1 VVKQNQ
7 MKLSITKLSSHNKIF
22 HSSTVNNTNNNSIS
36 SIKASKS
43 KHNNFHPPS
52 KNNLFNQKLT
62 SFKQKASLKK
72 FKFGDKMNIYKKKN
86 ESQHHINSVGSKF
99 PIDQLSKT
107 NSQYINYKY
116 LKNNNSTKYSF
127 NNNKK
132 INNSH
137 LKNTFNINK
146 SQNFNN
152 KISKTTKSI
161 NSSNINNY
169 INNSAFYANNNK
181 NKSKNSISNSNSINT
196 NNYII
201 NTLNVSEK
209 NFMRTGI
216 SSAKP
221 QKSSQKLNKDYEGE
235 INKLIREKEECESTI
250 KKQEKLIEK
259 LKEDNDKL
267 DNKISY
273 ILNENKKISKKI
285 ELHQENQEQLIMLIK
300 IVQRSGVDVEKLID
314 KWNNDVEMEN
324 NNISSDSNYNNTE
337 SYTDS
342 MNELNSKIDPSSFIP
357 INIEEPHIN
366 KKVLKGIPK
375 LNFDIIKNGDE
386 NNRKGKYRN
395 HSK

>member
-1 VVKQNQ
+1 
-7 MKLSITKLSSHNKIF
+7 
-22 HSSTVNNTNNNSIS
+22 
-36 SIKASKS
+36 
-43 KHNNFHPPS
+43 
-52 KNNLFNQKLT
+52 
-62 SFKQKASLKK
+62 
-72 FKFGDKMNIYKKKN
+72 MNIYKKKN
-86 ESQHHINSVGSKF
+86 ESQHHINSVGPKF
-99 PIDQLSKT
+99 PIDPLSKT

-116 LKNNNSTKYSF
+116 LKNNNSTKYNF

-152 KISKTTKSI
+152 KISKTTKNI

-273 ILNENKKISKKI
+273 IENENKKISKKI
-285 ELHQENQEQLIMLIK
+285 EVHQENQEQLIMLVK
-300 IVQRSGVDVEKLID
+300 IVQKSGVDVEQLID

-324 NNISSDSNYNNTE
+324 NNMSSDSNYNNTE

-375 LNFDIIKNGDE
+375 LNFDIIKNGDD
-386 NNRKGKYRN
+386 NNRRGKYRN

>member
-1 VVKQNQ
+1 
-7 MKLSITKLSSHNKIF
+7 
-22 HSSTVNNTNNNSIS
+22 
-36 SIKASKS
+36 
-43 KHNNFHPPS
+43 
-52 KNNLFNQKLT
+52 
-62 SFKQKASLKK
+62 
-72 FKFGDKMNIYKKKN
+72 
-86 ESQHHINSVGSKF
+86 
-99 PIDQLSKT
+99 
-107 NSQYINYKY
+107 
-116 LKNNNSTKYSF
+116 
-127 NNNKK
+127 
-132 INNSH
+132 
-137 LKNTFNINK
+137 
-146 SQNFNN
+146 
-152 KISKTTKSI
+152 
-161 NSSNINNY
+161 
-169 INNSAFYANNNK
+169 
-181 NKSKNSISNSNSINT
+181 
-196 NNYII
+196 
-201 NTLNVSEK
+201 
-209 NFMRTGI
+209 MRTGI

-273 ILNENKKISKKI
+273 IINENKKISKKI

-324 NNISSDSNYNNTE
+324 NNMSSDSNYNNTE

-386 NNRKGKYRN
+386 NNRRGKYRN

>member
-1 VVKQNQ
+1 MNGVE
-7 MKLSITKLSSHNKIF
+7 I
-22 HSSTVNNTNNNSIS
+22 
-36 SIKASKS
+36 
-43 KHNNFHPPS
+43 NFH
-52 KNNLFNQKLT
+52 
-62 SFKQKASLKK
+62 
-72 FKFGDKMNIYKKKN
+72 
-86 ESQHHINSVGSKF
+86 
-99 PIDQLSKT
+99 
-107 NSQYINYKY
+107 
-116 LKNNNSTKYSF
+116 
-127 NNNKK
+127 
-132 INNSH
+132 
-137 LKNTFNINK
+137 
-146 SQNFNN
+146 
-152 KISKTTKSI
+152 
-161 NSSNINNY
+161 
-169 INNSAFYANNNK
+169 
-181 NKSKNSISNSNSINT
+181 KNSISNSNSINT

-324 NNISSDSNYNNTE
+324 NNMSSDSNYNNTE

-375 LNFDIIKNGDE
+375 LNFDIIKNGDD
-386 NNRKGKYRN
+386 NNRRGK
-395 HSK
+395 

>member
-1 VVKQNQ
+1 
-7 MKLSITKLSSHNKIF
+7 LSKNKNPNIK
-22 HSSTVNNTNNNSIS
+22 SINTNN
-36 SIKASKS
+36 
-43 KHNNFHPPS
+43 
-52 KNNLFNQKLT
+52 
-62 SFKQKASLKK
+62 
-72 FKFGDKMNIYKKKN
+72 
-86 ESQHHINSVGSKF
+86 
-99 PIDQLSKT
+99 
-107 NSQYINYKY
+107 YI
-116 LKNNNSTKYSF
+116 
-127 NNNKK
+127 
-132 INNSH
+132 I
-137 LKNTFNINK
+137 NTFNLSEK
-146 SQNFNN
+146 
-152 KISKTTKSI
+152 
-161 NSSNINNY
+161 NY
-169 INNSAFYANNNK
+169 INNNTHTQKSLHKNITDEIIKFKKEKEEYKEKNEKSSKLIEKLIEDNK

-324 NNISSDSNYNNTE
+324 NNMSSDSNYNNTE

-386 NNRKGKYRN
+386 NNRRGKYRN

>member
-1 VVKQNQ
+1 
-7 MKLSITKLSSHNKIF
+7 
-22 HSSTVNNTNNNSIS
+22 
-36 SIKASKS
+36 
-43 KHNNFHPPS
+43 
-52 KNNLFNQKLT
+52 
-62 SFKQKASLKK
+62 
-72 FKFGDKMNIYKKKN
+72 MNIYKKKN
-86 ESQHHINSVGSKF
+86 ESQHHINSVGPKF
-99 PIDQLSKT
+99 PIDPLSKT

-116 LKNNNSTKYSF
+116 LKNNNSTKYNF

-152 KISKTTKSI
+152 KISKTTKNI

-250 KKQEKLIEK
+250 KKQEKKKKK

-273 ILNENKKISKKI
+273 IINENKKISKKI

-324 NNISSDSNYNNTE
+324 NNMSSDSNYNNTE

-375 LNFDIIKNGDE
+375 LNFDIIKNGDD
-386 NNRKGKYRN
+386 NNRRGKYRN